1 VASIDDSSGVPII
14 SKFEFVII
22 VTRNVIAGFLNI
34 SLGVHE
40 PPTADELGDGLT
52 KKQIIMSLD
61 MALWKVR
68 RYPA

>member
-1 VASIDDSSGVPII
+1 M
-14 SKFEFVII
+14 
-22 VTRNVIAGFLNI
+22 

-61 MALWKVR
+61 MALWKVISR
-68 RYPA
+68 QIDDTVF